1 MPTGGNS
8 CQRAKVEESSELYK
22 SIMVHKRKRNGV
34 NPFSQHFLVSKA
46 LVKPVEKKIWKRNP
60 HHILV
65 RTRSNKLCS
74 FYVSIYQ
81 ISTYRTICLSVS
93 TRISCFCFAAT
104 SSEDFHLLC
113 RIATTKV
120 GKIRLT
126 AKLFRR
132 NLTDSSNFFPSLDR
146 KTCCFDRKT
155 WRRVFWQEDR
165 KTGSWIKN
173 MCFMS
178 SCLKKA
184 CTSCLKYMSSCPPC
198 KYRTKSKNM
207 LQNKNQF

>member
-1 MPTGGNS
+1 M
-8 CQRAKVEESSELYK
+8 
-22 SIMVHKRKRNGV
+22 M
-34 NPFSQHFLVSKA
+34 
-46 LVKPVEKKIWKRNP
+46 
-60 HHILV
+60 V

-93 TRISCFCFAAT
+93 TRISCFCFMAT

-126 AKLFRR
+126 AKLFGR
-132 NLTDSSNFFPSLDR
+132 NLADSSHFLPFLDR

-155 WRRVFWQEDR
+155 RRQVVGLEDM
-165 KTGSWIKN
+165 KTGYWT
-173 MCFMS
+173 
-178 SCLKKA
+178 
-184 CTSCLKYMSSCPPC
+184 CTSYLLHVFLSSMQIL
-198 KYRTKSKNM
+198 SKR
-207 LQNKNQF
+207 

>member
-1 MPTGGNS
+1 
-8 CQRAKVEESSELYK
+8 
-22 SIMVHKRKRNGV
+22 MVHKRKKNGV
-34 NPFSQHFLVSKA
+34 NPFSQYFLVSKA

-93 TRISCFCFAAT
+93 TRISCFCFTAT

-132 NLTDSSNFFPSLDR
+132 NLADSSNF
-146 KTCCFDRKT
+146 
-155 WRRVFWQEDR
+155 
-165 KTGSWIKN
+165 
-173 MCFMS
+173 
-178 SCLKKA
+178 SCLWCIFKLFHISHSFLFII
-184 CTSCLKYMSSCPPC
+184 C
-198 KYRTKSKNM
+198 RKSKEKIC
-207 LQNKNQF
+207 QK

>member
-1 MPTGGNS
+1 
-8 CQRAKVEESSELYK
+8 
-22 SIMVHKRKRNGV
+22 MVHKRKKNGV
-34 NPFSQHFLVSKA
+34 NSFSQHFLVSKA
-46 LVKPVEKKIWKRNP
+46 LVKPVEKKIWKRYP

-81 ISTYRTICLSVS
+81 ISTYRTICLFVS
-93 TRISCFCFAAT
+93 TRLSCFCIVAT

-126 AKLFRR
+126 AKLFGR
-132 NLTDSSNFFPSLDR
+132 NLADSSHFLPFLDR

-155 WRRVFWQEDR
+155 RRQVVDWKTRRQVVGLEDM
-165 KTGSWIKN
+165 KTGYWT
-173 MCFMS
+173 
-178 SCLKKA
+178 
-184 CTSCLKYMSSCPPC
+184 CTSCLLHVFLSSMQIL
-198 KYRTKSKNM
+198 SKR
-207 LQNKNQF
+207 

>member
-1 MPTGGNS
+1 MPTGGIS
-8 CQRAKVEESSELYK
+8 CQRAKVEESSEPYK
-22 SIMVHKRKRNGV
+22 SIMVHKRKKNGV
-34 NPFSQHFLVSKA
+34 NSFSQHFLVSKA

-93 TRISCFCFAAT
+93 TRLSCFCIVAT

-126 AKLFRR
+126 AKLFGR
-132 NLTDSSNFFPSLDR
+132 NLADSSNFLPFLDR

-155 WRRVFWQEDR
+155 RRQVVGQEDM
-165 KTGSWIKN
+165 KTGCWT
-173 MCFMS
+173 
-178 SCLKKA
+178 
-184 CTSCLKYMSSCPPC
+184 CTSCL
-198 KYRTKSKNM
+198 
-207 LQNKNQF
+207 LV

>member
-1 MPTGGNS
+1 M
-8 CQRAKVEESSELYK
+8 
-22 SIMVHKRKRNGV
+22 
-34 NPFSQHFLVSKA
+34 
-46 LVKPVEKKIWKRNP
+46 
-60 HHILV
+60 V

-93 TRISCFCFAAT
+93 TRISCFCFTAT

-126 AKLFRR
+126 AKLFGR
-132 NLTDSSNFFPSLDR
+132 NLADSSHFLPFLDR

-155 WRRVFWQEDR
+155 RRQVVGLEDK
-165 KTGSWIKN
+165 KTGCWTGRHEDGLLDWK
-173 MCFMS
+173 
-178 SCLKKA
+178 
-184 CTSCLKYMSSCPPC
+184 T
-198 KYRTKSKNM
+198 
-207 LQNKNQF
+207 

>member
-1 MPTGGNS
+1 M
-8 CQRAKVEESSELYK
+8 
-22 SIMVHKRKRNGV
+22 M
-34 NPFSQHFLVSKA
+34 
-46 LVKPVEKKIWKRNP
+46 
-60 HHILV
+60 V

-93 TRISCFCFAAT
+93 TRISCFCFTAT

-132 NLTDSSNFFPSLDR
+132 NLADSSHFLPFLDR
-146 KTCCFDRKT
+146 KTGCWTGRH
-155 WRRVFWQEDR
+155 ED
-165 KTGSWIKN
+165 GLLD
-173 MCFMS
+173 MYFMS
-178 SCLKKA
+178 SCLKIHV
-184 CTSCLKYMSSCPPC
+184 LHVFMSKIHVFLSSMQIL
-198 KYRTKSKNM
+198 SKR
-207 LQNKNQF
+207 

>member
-1 MPTGGNS
+1 M
-8 CQRAKVEESSELYK
+8 
-22 SIMVHKRKRNGV
+22 M
-34 NPFSQHFLVSKA
+34 
-46 LVKPVEKKIWKRNP
+46 
-60 HHILV
+60 V

-93 TRISCFCFAAT
+93 TRISCFCFTTT

-126 AKLFRR
+126 AKLFGR
-132 NLTDSSNFFPSLDR
+132 NLADSSHFLPFLDR

-155 WRRVFWQEDR
+155 RRQVVGLEDM
-165 KTGSWIKN
+165 KTGYWK
-173 MCFMS
+173 
-178 SCLKKA
+178 
-184 CTSCLKYMSSCPPC
+184 CTSCLLHVFLSSMQIL
-198 KYRTKSKNM
+198 SKR
-207 LQNKNQF
+207 